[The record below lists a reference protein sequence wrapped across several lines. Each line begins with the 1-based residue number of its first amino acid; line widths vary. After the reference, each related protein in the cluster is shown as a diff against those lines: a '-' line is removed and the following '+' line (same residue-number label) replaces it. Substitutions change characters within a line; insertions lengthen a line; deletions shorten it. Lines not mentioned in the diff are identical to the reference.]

1 MESIQHLG
9 PDYTVLIIAHRLT
22 TLKDCSLIV
31 KLNKGQIEA
40 VGSYEQIVLP
50 LIVNI

>member
-9 PDYTVLIIAHRLT
+9 PDYAVLIIAHRLT

-31 KLNKGQIEA
+31 KLDKGQIEA
-40 VGSYEQIVLP
+40 VGSYEAIAAP
-50 LIVNI
+50 LI